1 MSGYFPVAHLLA
13 KGTAARQNPPVFSV
27 GAVMRSHLEN
37 IFDVGERVF
46 IAKVPDTSQRIL
58 VLVDFWAD
66 WCPPCRA

>member
-1 MSGYFPVAHLLA
+1 
-13 KGTAARQNPPVFSV
+13 
-27 GAVMRSHLEN
+27 MRSHLEN